1 MRWYQNVALT
11 ILRLRTSRRAGVLLE
26 YVLITL
32 LVVTPLVGS
41 PLADSPLAGSPLAG
55 SPLAGLHTG
64 DVSQF
69 GFLPRW
75 FAYRWQT
82 IMRGIALPIP

>member
-41 PLADSPLAGSPLAG
+41 PLA
-55 SPLAGLHTG
+55 GLHTG